1 MKRQVIAGIA
11 TALMVG
17 TMSATSFAS
26 VNPFS
31 DVPRDHWAY
40 DAVAD
45 LASRGVINGYGD
57 ETFRG
62 DRPITRYEMAQMV
75 GKAMANQEQASAEDK
90 MKIRQLSTEFA
101 NELKSLGARVDNLE
115 KHADLVKWNGEVR
128 YTLNKNY
135 PEGNAL
141 NAANEKRNNLLEFR
155 LEPSIEINDK
165 LTVKAQLSAYNDSSK
180 DSESAVRLNRIYAE
194 GKINSVV
201 VKAGKLPTN
210 DTSKLVLD
218 NDYNSFSGAEVTAG
232 NKIKVYGGVGRF
244 SNNNYSFE
252 NDHKFADTAN
262 YQYVGAQFS
271 HNKLTIGGAYH
282 HFASEN
288 LKVVGT
294 KNGDVDVWSVNT
306 GYRPNKNLGFK
317 FSYAQ
322 NANISGGNKSYDA
335 TVNYKGAE
343 ASNVG
348 TWGLYVSYR
357 NLGQN
362 VTLAPTYTGMGAGE
376 RGYIIGGN
384 YTLFKNVVASGSYFT
399 GRAVRLNDS
408 DDSAHALFGRVQFFF

>member
-40 DAVAD
+40 DAVSD
-45 LASRGVINGYGD
+45 LVNQGIINGYGD

-62 DRPITRYEMAQMV
+62 DRAITRYEMAQMV
-75 GKAMANQEQASAEDK
+75 GKAMANQENANAHDR
-90 MKIRQLSTEFA
+90 MMIRRLSVEFA
-101 NELKSLGARVDNLE
+101 NELDHLGARVDNLE
-115 KHADLVKWNGEVR
+115 KHADMVKWNGEVR
-128 YTLNKNY
+128 YTMNKNY
-135 PEGNAL
+135 PKDNTL

-165 LTVKAQLSAYNDSSK
+165 LAVKAQLAAYNNA
-180 DSESAVRLNRIYAE
+180 SEDTDSAVRLNQVYAE
-194 GKINSVV
+194 GKIDSVV
-201 VKAGKLPTN
+201 VKAGKMPTN

-232 NKIKVYGGVGRF
+232 NKIKFYGGAGRF
-244 SNNNYSFE
+244 SNNHYGFE
-252 NDHKFADTAN
+252 KNHKLNDTAN
-262 YQYVGAQFS
+262 YQYVGTQFT
-271 HNKLTIGGAYH
+271 HDKFTIGGAYH
-282 HFASEN
+282 HFASEDF
-288 LKVVGT
+288 KVVGT
-294 KNGDVDVWSVNT
+294 KDGNVDIWSTNT
-306 GYRPNKNLGFK
+306 GYRPDKNLGFK

-335 TVNYKGAE
+335 TINYKGAE

-362 VTLAPTYTGMGAGE
+362 VTLAPTYTGMGVGE

-399 GRAVRLNDS
+399 GKAVRLNDS

>member
-115 KHADLVKWNGEVR
+115 KHADMVKWNGEVR

>member
-40 DAVAD
+40 DAVSD
-45 LASRGVINGYGD
+45 FVNQGISNGYGD

-62 DRPITRYEMAQMV
+62 DRAITRYEMAQMV
-75 GKAMANQEQASAEDK
+75 GKAMANQENANAHDR
-90 MKIRQLSTEFA
+90 MMIRRLSVEFA
-101 NELKSLGARVDNLE
+101 NELDHLGARVDNLE
-115 KHADLVKWNGEVR
+115 KHADMVKWNGEVR
-128 YTLNKNY
+128 YTMNKNY
-135 PEGNAL
+135 PKDNTL

-165 LTVKAQLSAYNDSSK
+165 LAVKAQLAAYNNA
-180 DSESAVRLNRIYAE
+180 SEDTDSAVRLNQVYAE
-194 GKINSVV
+194 GKIDSVV
-201 VKAGKLPTN
+201 VKAGKMPTN

-232 NKIKVYGGVGRF
+232 NKIKFYGGAGRF
-244 SNNNYSFE
+244 SNNHYGFE
-252 NDHKFADTAN
+252 KNHKLNDTAN
-262 YQYVGAQFS
+262 YQYVGTQFT
-271 HNKLTIGGAYH
+271 HDKFTIGGAYH
-282 HFASEN
+282 HFASEDF
-288 LKVVGT
+288 KVVGT
-294 KNGDVDVWSVNT
+294 KDGNVDIWSTNT
-306 GYRPNKNLGFK
+306 GYRPDKNLGFK

-335 TVNYKGAE
+335 TINYKGAE

-362 VTLAPTYTGMGAGE
+362 VTLAPTYTGMGVGE

-399 GRAVRLNDS
+399 GKAVRLNDS